1 MVCNQMHVSE
11 EEVSS
16 EKEEEPK
23 RERRGQLNVV
33 RESVTETVTTEQ
45 NVKDSKE

>member
-16 EKEEEPK
+16 EQEEEPK